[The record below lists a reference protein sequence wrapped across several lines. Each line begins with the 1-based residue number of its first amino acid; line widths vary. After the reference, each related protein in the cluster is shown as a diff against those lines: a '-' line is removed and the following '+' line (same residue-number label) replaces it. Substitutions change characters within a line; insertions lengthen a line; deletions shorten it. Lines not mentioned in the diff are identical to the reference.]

1 MNEQNNK
8 LLMEFFGVMILS
20 LSINLSTSYSLG
32 NQLSNWLLV
41 FSGFYTAITWS
52 REISGGHLNPSV
64 TTGFFCAKGENKQ
77 LVQAINFILAQIL
90 GSCFSCLISFY
101 IYNGNIF
108 NFKINESSNEIQSFL
123 VEVISTFLFVY
134 TILCQS
140 NKSSKLFMEKSS
152 STLIIALALFASANV
167 AGNISGGCLNPALG
181 IGHNFTRFFIFKD
194 FAEIKY
200 LWIYVLGPL
209 LGGFLASQLY
219 NFFFENYFSGQDNQ
233 QLEIDVRM

>member
-1 MNEQNNK
+1 
-8 LLMEFFGVMILS
+8 
-20 LSINLSTSYSLG
+20 
-32 NQLSNWLLV
+32 
-41 FSGFYTAITWS
+41 
-52 REISGGHLNPSV
+52 
-64 TTGFFCAKGENKQ
+64 
-77 LVQAINFILAQIL
+77 
-90 GSCFSCLISFY
+90 
-101 IYNGNIF
+101 
-108 NFKINESSNEIQSFL
+108 
-123 VEVISTFLFVY
+123 
-134 TILCQS
+134 
-140 NKSSKLFMEKSS
+140 MEKSS